1 MRNGLKK
8 EKDINKC
15 KVLKGTRYLLLYNGE
30 DIFHKEYRTRLDNT
44 LDMNKALSKAYSLKE
59 QLREIWTQPNKQDAE
74 KIMLDWEKQ
83 ARESNVPQLIKM
95 ADTVMA

>member
-1 MRNGLKK
+1 
-8 EKDINKC
+8 
-15 KVLKGTRYLLLYNGE
+15 
-30 DIFHKEYRTRLDNT
+30 
-44 LDMNKALSKAYSLKE
+44 MNKALSKAYSLKE